1 MERLQT
7 SEARH
12 RITTLVEAYDY
23 DSVEEVSGIS
33 VHERVKPVDKK
44 DMYRGAE
51 YLFGTVLG
59 ESWADIQQGGAPSE
73 FWDDS
78 KTFLEKHG
86 YELVK
91 DAPREDDIVGYAV
104 QHLGELY
111 PTSQE
116 VVNMVAERRRYPYF
130 EHFGIL
136 TADRRVISKFSTGH
150 VFIHDIDKIP
160 NGAVKSILSMCKFG
174 FNISIKT
181 VIFEPICLV

>member
-12 RITTLVEAYDY
+12 KITALVEAYDY
-23 DSVEEVSGIS
+23 DSVAGVNGIS
-33 VHERVKPVDKK
+33 VHERIEPVDKRDK
-44 DMYRGAE
+44 YRAAE
-51 YLFGTVLG
+51 YLFGTVMG
-59 ESWADIQQGGAPSE
+59 ESWANIQQGGAPKE

-78 KTFLEKHG
+78 KTFLEEHG
-86 YELVK
+86 YELVEN
-91 DAPREDDIVGYAV
+91 DPREGDVVGYAV

-136 TADRRVISKFSTGH
+136 SADGRVISKFSTGH
-150 VFIHDIDKIP
+150 VFIHDIGKIP
-160 NGAVKSILSMCKFG
+160 NGWGSSVYYFR
-174 FNISIKT
+174 KT
-181 VIFEPICLV
+181 SPVST